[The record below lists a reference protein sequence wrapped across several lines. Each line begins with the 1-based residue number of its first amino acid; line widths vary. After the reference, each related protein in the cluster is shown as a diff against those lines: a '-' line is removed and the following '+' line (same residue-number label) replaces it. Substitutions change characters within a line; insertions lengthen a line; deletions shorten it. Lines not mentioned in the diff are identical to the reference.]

1 MPPITTERLLT
12 EDLFT
17 LLGMEHLSDSEKAD
31 ILAKVDQT
39 INLRVYRA
47 ITDEL
52 SDENLEK
59 LDRMEAAQI
68 VPFLE
73 SLGYNMRQLIAQE
86 ALTYRIELSSLY
98 TLATEPTPA

>member
-17 LLGMEHLSDSEKAD
+17 LLGMEHLPDSEKAD

-47 ITDEL
+47 ITEEL
-52 SDENLEK
+52 EASDLEK
-59 LDRMEAAQI
+59 LDRMDAAEI

-73 SLGYNMRQLIAQE
+73 SLGYNVRQMIAQE
-86 ALTYRIELSSLY
+86 ALAYRIELSSLY
-98 TLATEPTPA
+98 TLATQPSAA